1 MTIKCFFLVVDPV
14 GIGIMLF
21 IGTLSPKLMDFD
33 QTCTYTS
40 LGVRLLIDYGDI
52 VAIFKVI

>member
-1 MTIKCFFLVVDPV
+1 MFFLVVDPV